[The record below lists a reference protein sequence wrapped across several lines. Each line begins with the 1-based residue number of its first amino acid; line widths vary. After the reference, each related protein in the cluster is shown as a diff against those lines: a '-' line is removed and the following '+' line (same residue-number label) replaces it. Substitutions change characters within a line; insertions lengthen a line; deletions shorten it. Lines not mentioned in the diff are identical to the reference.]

1 MSVPN
6 PNFAQVLL
14 KIYEAEH
21 LLWKILADLGEW
33 SFSDLQG
40 NPIKGI
46 SVKALEQFFKEN
58 EWLAVGVIPFYVK
71 KFLPLTPEAYNSGC
85 HTLAEALLW
94 AEKQNIL
101 PEGGENSALHAFS
114 RAYFMEA
121 GKLAGI
127 SSVGVRVC
135 FGIDH
140 ATARLMFLP
149 DFDRW
154 SVEMFLRHF
163 KLSFSIIGSEET
175 LRDDFRDPVQM
186 ALVDLLLA
194 SPKQRHVQRIKFLR
208 TAFKCSP
215 FPTGTHQSQDVATLK
230 EHEHQVLTW
239 CAAIGV
245 ALPTARRFLQLYG
258 LEEKEAY
265 NVARRTLRR
274 VQPRSSPK
282 HLPRSKNGEL
292 LLQICRCLLNRAL
305 DGPYT
310 TTMLI
315 EAFMW
320 ASLASV
326 QIVRLGSIRGFE
338 GYWITWIEKR
348 MQGYLRMLAALPD
361 NLCGADEFC
370 SAKNNVLG
378 EHDDA
383 A

>member
-127 SSVGVRVC
+127 SSVGARVC

-149 DFDRW
+149 GFDRW

-163 KLSFSIIGSEET
+163 KLHFSIIGSEET
-175 LRDDFRDPVQM
+175 LRNDFRDPVQM

-194 SPKQRHVQRIKFLR
+194 SPKQRHAQRIKFLR

-215 FPTGTHQSQDVATLK
+215 FPTGTHQSLDVATLK
-230 EHEHQVLTW
+230 ENEHQVLTW

-348 MQGYLRMLAALPD
+348 MQGYLRTLAALPD

-378 EHDDA
+378 EHDVA